1 MTYYYDTVCIM
12 LETAWIT
19 LQCTLFCLSVQ
30 SDKHFSRGYVSSP
43 LPTATEGVE
52 LICQLWLILSPQR
65 SPPPSLCSEHS
76 ALRLTTSLCRCFS
89 VTPST
94 ELRLWGAWW
103 QRSGL
108 QHRLARTVWP
118 IGGGS
123 SSRSQPTCLYYIV
136 LTKSLCLTTPFLY
149 SNGETLLVY
158 VFDICTNAPL

>member
-65 SPPPSLCSEHS
+65 PPPPSLCSEHS

-94 ELRLWGAWW
+94 ELRLLG
-103 QRSGL
+103 GL
-108 QHRLARTVWP
+108 VAEKRTSAQTCTDSLAYRGRQQQQIPANLFV
-118 IGGGS
+118 
-123 SSRSQPTCLYYIV
+123 LYCTHQV
-136 LTKSLCLTTPFLY
+136 PVSHHPF
-149 SNGETLLVY
+149 
-158 VFDICTNAPL
+158 PL